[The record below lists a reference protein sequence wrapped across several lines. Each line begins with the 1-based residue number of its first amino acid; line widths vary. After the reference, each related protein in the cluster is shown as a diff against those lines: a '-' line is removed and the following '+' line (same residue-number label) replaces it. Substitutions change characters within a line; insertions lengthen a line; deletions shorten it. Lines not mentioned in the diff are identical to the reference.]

1 MTAADGA
8 GATRFTTPS
17 DREIAVTRV
26 FDAPR
31 QLVFEAW
38 TKPDHITSWML
49 GPEGWA
55 MPVCDVDL
63 RPGGAWR
70 FVWRGADGQQ
80 MGMNGVYR
88 EVAPPE
94 RMVFTET
101 WGGDW
106 PPTLNTVVLADQD
119 GGTRLTYTVLY
130 VSTGARDAS
139 FSTGMSEG
147 MTQSLD
153 RLAAYLA
160 QAQPSQP

>member
-1 MTAADGA
+1 MTAADRP
-8 GATRFTTPS
+8 GATTFTAPS
-17 DREIAVTRV
+17 DREIEATRV

-31 QLVFEAW
+31 ELVFDAW
-38 TKPDHITSWML
+38 TRPAEITDWML
-49 GPEGWA
+49 GPEGWT

-63 RPGGAWR
+63 RPGGEWR
-70 FVWRGADGQQ
+70 FVWRRADGKE

-106 PPTLNTVVLADQD
+106 PPTLNTVVLTDEN

-147 MTQSLD
+147 MSQSLD
-153 RLAAYLA
+153 RLAAHLA
-160 QAQPSQP
+160 QPR